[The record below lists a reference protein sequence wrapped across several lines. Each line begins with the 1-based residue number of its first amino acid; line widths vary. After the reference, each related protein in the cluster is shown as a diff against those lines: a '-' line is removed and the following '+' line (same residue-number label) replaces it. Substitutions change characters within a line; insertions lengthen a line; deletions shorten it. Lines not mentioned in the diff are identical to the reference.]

1 MSDESSTNEIQD
13 NSNQAPNIF
22 PGNWTIRNDQM
33 FRAFDLSF
41 SQNWNPSNF
50 PWDQLDPKNFDQR
63 ERIAQAYW
71 MAKLAFFEKSG
82 IGAFG
87 FGMVR
92 AAELNLEDPTKKMLA
107 SITYDECRHDE
118 VCRRACSKLC
128 PNFPYA
134 YKPQDDVEKKALRNI
149 EALYGEGKR
158 YWNGF
163 LKAWQFLPP
172 EILFA
177 GFFFAEIGAETIFN
191 IMRQTSKLD
200 VYRQAFQNITRDET
214 RHLVA
219 TMALLRGMAENFSE
233 EQKHTITRQMKQ
245 GFIFLSPLLYRPKTD
260 FWKLPGDF
268 EKVDQE
274 LEEVARN
281 TGLGTLTLEEKMKF
295 WREAIEKKRKEI
307 EEIGIMVPAIP
318 EIGVEGVEVQVKKD
332 ETIAT
337 SF

>member
-1 MSDESSTNEIQD
+1 MPDEPPTDELQD
-13 NSNQAPNIF
+13 DSNQAPNIF

-118 VCRRACSKLC
+118 VCRRACAKLC
-128 PNFPYA
+128 PNFPYG
-134 YKPQDDVEKKALRNI
+134 YKPQSDFEKSALRNI
-149 EALYGEGKR
+149 DALYEEGKR

-163 LKAWQFLPP
+163 VKAWETLSP
-172 EILFA
+172 EMIFA
-177 GFFFAEIGAETIFN
+177 GFFFAEIGAEPICN
-191 IMRQTSKLD
+191 SMRQTSKLEI
-200 VYRQAFQNITRDET
+200 YRQAFQNITRDET

-219 TMALLRGMAENFSE
+219 TMSLLRAMAEQFDE
-233 EQKHTITRQMKQ
+233 EQKLRITRQMKQ

-260 FWKLPGDF
+260 FWRLPSNF
-268 EKVDQE
+268 ETVDQE
-274 LEEVARN
+274 MERVARDA
-281 TGLGTLTLEEKMKF
+281 GHGALTL
-295 WREAIEKKRKEI
+295 
-307 EEIGIMVPAIP
+307 
-318 EIGVEGVEVQVKKD
+318 D
-332 ETIAT
+332 E
-337 SF
+337 